1 VTKNFR
7 TILGAMM
14 PAKVTIFSGG
24 GPELCFIVLLYHCIE
39 RERLKKENSA
49 LRVSARRWFFRC
61 ARMREQKSESIRERE
76 KETSHVRSVLTAAR
90 EVILPGKK
98 CNSKEQHTK
107 ERNVGNK
114 VRKRTVGPALA
125 TMSTVSPLGT
135 ALTVP
140 RSHPVTGMMRER
152 MRTRSFPLKVR
163 GSFCEEMWE
172 EMASGF
178 RVTSFK
184 NTTHSHFSLCYV
196 LVRM

>member
-1 VTKNFR
+1 
-7 TILGAMM
+7 M
-14 PAKVTIFSGG
+14 
-24 GPELCFIVLLYHCIE
+24 
-39 RERLKKENSA
+39 
-49 LRVSARRWFFRC
+49 WD
-61 ARMREQKSESIRERE
+61 
-76 KETSHVRSVLTAAR
+76 
-90 EVILPGKK
+90 
-98 CNSKEQHTK
+98 
-107 ERNVGNK
+107 K
-114 VRKRTVGPALA
+114 VRKRTAGPALA